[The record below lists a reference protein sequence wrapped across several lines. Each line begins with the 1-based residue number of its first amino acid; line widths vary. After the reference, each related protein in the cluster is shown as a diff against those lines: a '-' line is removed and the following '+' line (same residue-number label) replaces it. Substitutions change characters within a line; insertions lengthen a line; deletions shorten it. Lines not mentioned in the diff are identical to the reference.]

1 MQVVEDMEKSLERF
15 FTADFL
21 KIVDDEHINALVKV
35 DKAIDSRGISVVA
48 VCHCCIGILHL
59 EITSRDE
66 EHTAVRKLLPH
77 GIAHRVHQVCLS
89 HPRRS
94 IQEKGV
100 EGLSKDELKELRA
113 EFCEV
118 KLSKFNF
125 LTELIYGYL
134 FPQDN
139 LEYTEENLN
148 SIPDLMFEV
157 FKNVFKKDVFDI
169 ETVVFKTEE
178 EVKKFFLNKL
188 EQDTSKEYKT
198 TLALMEVP
206 TKEEIYNKLT
216 ETGKGCRYTFC
227 SLEISEWTDGVGV
240 YLIGSGD

>member
-1 MQVVEDMEKSLERF
+1 VLSV
-15 FTADFL
+15 FL
-21 KIVDDEHINALVKV
+21 KKSFVDFNSTEGKFGINPFNKTFI
-35 DKAIDSRGISVVA
+35 KAI
-48 VCHCCIGILHL
+48 
-59 EITSRDE
+59 
-66 EHTAVRKLLPH
+66 K
-77 GIAHRVHQVCLS
+77 
-89 HPRRS
+89 
-94 IQEKGV
+94 EKGV